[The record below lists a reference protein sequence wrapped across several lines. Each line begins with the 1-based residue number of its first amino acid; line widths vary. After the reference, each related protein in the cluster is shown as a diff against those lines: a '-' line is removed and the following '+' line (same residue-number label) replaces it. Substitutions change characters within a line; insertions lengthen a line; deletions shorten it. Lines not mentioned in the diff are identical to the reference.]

1 MQAGQCS
8 DPRYLRASASGGI
21 AAVASEVAL
30 LIFHEWPTDPDVF
43 RLGFMTSLKLK
54 INLHKLRMMPIAF
67 LVFESSLSH
76 MKNNK
81 FQTRSW

>member
-1 MQAGQCS
+1 MT
-8 DPRYLRASASGGI
+8 
-21 AAVASEVAL
+21 
-30 LIFHEWPTDPDVF
+30 TDPDVF

-67 LVFESSLSH
+67 LVFKSSLSH